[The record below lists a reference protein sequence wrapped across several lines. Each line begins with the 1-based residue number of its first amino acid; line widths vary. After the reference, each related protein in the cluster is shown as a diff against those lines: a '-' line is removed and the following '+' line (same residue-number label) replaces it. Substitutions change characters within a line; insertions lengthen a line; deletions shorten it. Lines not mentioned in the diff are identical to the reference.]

1 MEMLGLEAR
10 TKSVPP
16 TFPLFFHERLKFERV
31 SPIVLFVFVAKFC
44 EKGKRNSSKYKLSN
58 MYKRICYTRDIIIL
72 Q

>member
-31 SPIVLFVFVAKFC
+31 SIFSTVSKDNYLVRIRIVFNV
-44 EKGKRNSSKYKLSN
+44 
-58 MYKRICYTRDIIIL
+58 
-72 Q
+72 

>member
-31 SPIVLFVFVAKFC
+31 SPIVLFVFVTKFC
-44 EKGKRNSSKYKLSN
+44 EKVKE
-58 MYKRICYTRDIIIL
+58 TV
-72 Q
+72 